1 MNSNQ
6 TASALRVNVLPPPHS
21 LCVPV
26 CIYSHP
32 KPRVCQAPTLLQRSG
47 SSLCS
52 FWLLA
57 QCSDGPATSLWWR
70 SLVVPSSELSI
81 WKILWPPSLSF
92 LIWQTLL
99 NRKTQST
106 PKFIFPSLLLSWHNH
121 KSRTGWHEP
130 GCQKLN
136 EGPWPL
142 DHIGPASKVLI
153 SPPLPGTPTSLRNP
167 ERWLIKML
175 CSQQVF
181 NKILVENKSHKC
193 LLAHGFATTV
203 SFEVWTPAARF
214 LLPLLMQTV
223 LAALFWMIFSH
234 QLNFEAK
241 RS

>member
-1 MNSNQ
+1 MC
-6 TASALRVNVLPPPHS
+6 ACLYILPPQAKGLPGPHS
-21 LCVPV
+21 TAGSC
-26 CIYSHP
+26 
-32 KPRVCQAPTLLQRSG
+32 

-57 QCSDGPATSLWWR
+57 QCSDGPPTSLWWG

-99 NRKTQST
+99 DRKTQSIL
-106 PKFIFPSLLLSWHNH
+106 KFTFPSLLLSWHNH
-121 KSRTGWHEP
+121 KGWIGWHEP

-136 EGPWPL
+136 ECPWPL

-153 SPPLPGTPTSLRNP
+153 SPPLPGTPTCLWNP

-181 NKILVENKSHKC
+181 NKILVENGGHKC
-193 LLAHGFATTV
+193 LLACGFATTV
-203 SFEVWTPAARF
+203 SFEVWTLAARF
-214 LLPLLMQTV
+214 LFPFLMQTV

-234 QLNFEAK
+234 QLNFKAK
-241 RS
+241 WS